1 MAIMAIK
8 HVGVLSFA
16 RISGVVGAGLG
27 LIIGVIYGLIIM
39 TVGAALMSGHGG
51 MGAGFGIVGGLF
63 AMILIPAFYGVIA
76 FVFGALYAFVY
87 NIAAGFVGGIEL
99 DLQAVGVGYGAPPP
113 PSPQPWQQNSYQ
125 PPPGGPPP
133 PPYYGQR

>member
-1 MAIMAIK
+1 MATMAVK
-8 HVGVLSFA
+8 RVGVLSFA

-39 TVGAALMSGHGG
+39 TVGAAMMSGRGG
-51 MGAGFGIVGGLF
+51 PGAGFGIVGGLF
-63 AMILIPAFYGVIA
+63 AMILIPAFYGVIS

-99 DLQAVGVGYGAPPP
+99 ELQDVGMGYGAPPA
-113 PSPQPWQQNSYQ
+113 PQQDWQQNQYQ
-125 PPPGGPPP
+125 QPGGQQ
-133 PPYYGQR
+133 PPYYGQQR